1 MYKKYADETIENK
14 DGTTKTI
21 VVQAICRKSDNAYI
35 PFDEANTDYQEYL
48 EWVANGN
55 TAEAVDNTLT
65 WDDIRSTRDQ
75 ILRSTDWTMTSGATV
90 DQAQWA
96 AYRQVI
102 RDIPQTYKDKTPDDV
117 VWPTQPSTAGPNT

>member
-1 MYKKYADETIENK
+1 MSYTYKHFK
-14 DGTTKTI
+14 DGITGTKVTNI
-21 VVQAICRKSDNAYI
+21 IIRKEDNAFI

-48 EWVANGN
+48 EWAKTN
-55 TAEAVDNTLT
+55 TAEDIDGLT
-65 WDDIRSTRDQ
+65 WDDIRATRDQ
-75 ILRSTDWTMTSGATV
+75 ILKSTDWTMTSGATV

>member
-1 MYKKYADETIENK
+1 MAYPTNPIYKLYKSSVSGEITSVFV
-14 DGTTKTI
+14 TKNG
-21 VVQAICRKSDNAYI
+21 KEYSI
-35 PFDEANTDYQEYL
+35 PVDEANTDYQEYL
-48 EWVANGN
+48 EWSKTN
-55 TAEAVDNTLT
+55 TVQDPDGLT
-65 WDDIRSTRDQ
+65 WDDVRGIRDS
-75 ILRSTDWTMTSGATV
+75 ILKDTDWTMTTGASV

>member
-1 MYKKYADETIENK
+1 MAYPTDPIYKLYKNAMIGQVTSVSK
-14 DGTTKTI
+14 QVGTH
-21 VVQAICRKSDNAYI
+21 VLSI

-48 EWVANGN
+48 EWAKTN
-55 TAEAVDNTLT
+55 TAEAADEDILT

-75 ILRSTDWTMTSGATV
+75 ILKDTDWTMTTGATV

-102 RDIPQTYKDKTPDDV
+102 RDIPQTYKDKNPDDV